1 MPACEICGKSFKD
14 LTKHKARKVP
24 CKKAKVKTN
33 DVQEFR
39 EASKK
44 FNKSLSKEIRSQQG
58 IYFTPKKVRDHLFKV
73 LRDLGLPQ
81 TTRPEVILEPSFGSG
96 EFILDA
102 KQMYPD
108 SQIVGVEKND
118 ELFKSLVCEG
128 ATLHNA
134 DFLEWQGS
142 ADLIIGNPPYF
153 VMDTSEMNSVE
164 KKEFS
169 KKYSDCMTGRP
180 NIYIAFLYKCLEKH
194 LTEDG
199 ILAFIIPTS
208 IYNCSYYQPIRD
220 YIEAKA
226 TILHVENLNK
236 PGFYETGQEVAL
248 LVIQKKV
255 TDSKFIFKAKNGSA
269 YVSPF
274 YEELRELTKETVSLT
289 DLGLSAK
296 TGNVVWNQVKDHL
309 TDTPGTLLIYSS
321 NLNDSM
327 LRLGNLNGEE
337 KKQYVTGLTKPKLS
351 GPVIL
356 VERGY
361 GNSFSFNTVLVTEKE
376 FYAENHVNVIYAKTP
391 GTETRAK
398 LDRVIKSFR
407 DPRTE
412 QFVKWF
418 SGNGM
423 LSATDLETL
432 IPIF

>member
-1 MPACEICGKSFKD
+1 MLVCETCGKTFKD

-24 CKKAKVKTN
+24 CKKPKVKKAV

-39 EASKK
+39 ESSKN
-44 FNKSLSKEIRSQQG
+44 FNKTLTKTVRSDQG
-58 IYFTPKKVRDHLFKV
+58 IYFTPKKVRDYLFKV
-73 LRDLGLPQ
+73 LADLKVAPK
-81 TTRPEVILEPSFGSG
+81 VILEPSFGSG
-96 EFILDA
+96 EFLLDA
-102 KQMYPD
+102 KQIYPD
-108 SQIVGVEKND
+108 SQLVGVEKNED
-118 ELFKSLVCEG
+118 LFKSVVCEG
-128 ATLHNA
+128 AKLINA
-134 DFLEWQGS
+134 DFLEWQGT
-142 ADLIIGNPPYF
+142 ADLILGNPPYF
-153 VMDTSEMNSVE
+153 VMDTSEMSSTE
-164 KKEFS
+164 KKNFS
-169 KKYSDCMTGRP
+169 KKYSECMTGRP
-180 NIYIAFLYKCLEKH
+180 NIYIAFLYNCLEKH
-194 LTEDG
+194 LTDDG
-199 ILAFIIPTS
+199 VLAFILPTS
-208 IYNCSYYQPIRD
+208 IYNCSYYQPMRD

-226 TILHVENLNK
+226 TILHLENLNK
-236 PGFYETGQEVAL
+236 PGFYETGQETAL
-248 LVIQKKV
+248 LVLQKKV
-255 TDSKFIFKAKNGSA
+255 SDSRFIFKAKNGSA

-274 YEELRELTKETVSLT
+274 YEELQNLTKGTVSLV
-289 DLGLSAK
+289 DLGLAAK
-296 TGNVVWNQVKDHL
+296 TGNVVWNQVKDNL

-337 KKQYVTGLTKPKLS
+337 KKQYVTGLTKPKLA

-391 GTETRAK
+391 GPDTQAK
-398 LDRVIKSFR
+398 LERVIKSFR

>member
-1 MPACEICGKSFKD
+1 MLTCETCGKSFKD
-14 LTKHKARKVP
+14 LTKHKGRKVP
-24 CKKAKVKTN
+24 CKKAKAKVADT
-33 DVQEFR
+33 QEFR
-39 EASKK
+39 DSSKK
-44 FNKSLSKEIRSQQG
+44 FNKSLSKDLRSQQG
-58 IYFTPKKVRDHLFKV
+58 IYFTPKKVRDYLFKV
-73 LRDLGLPQ
+73 LADLDLPQ
-81 TTRPEVILEPSFGSG
+81 TTKPDVILEPSFGSG
-96 EFILDA
+96 EFLLDA
-102 KQMYPD
+102 REKYPD
-108 SQIVGVEKND
+108 SQIIGVEKND
-118 ELFKSLVCEG
+118 DLFKSLTCEG
-128 ATLHNA
+128 ATLVHT
-134 DFLEWQGS
+134 DFLEWEGS

-194 LTEDG
+194 LTDEG
-199 ILAFIIPTS
+199 VLAFIIPTS
-208 IYNCSYYQPIRD
+208 IYNCSYYQPMRD
-220 YIEAKA
+220 YIESKT
-226 TILHVENLNK
+226 TILHLENLNK

-248 LVIQKKV
+248 LVLQKKKG
-255 TDSKFIFKAKNGSA
+255 DSRFIFKAKNGSA

-274 YEELRELTKETVSLT
+274 YEELENLTKGTVSLV
-289 DLGLSAK
+289 DLGLAAK
-296 TGNVVWNQVKDHL
+296 TGNVVWNQVKSNLSDN
-309 TDTPGTLLIYSS
+309 PGTLLIYSS

-337 KKQYVTGLTKPKLS
+337 KKQYVTGLTKPKLT

-391 GTETRAK
+391 GSETQAK
-398 LDRVIKSFR
+398 LERVIKSFR

>member
-1 MPACEICGKSFKD
+1 MNF
-14 LTKHKARKVP
+14 
-24 CKKAKVKTN
+24 VKLN
-33 DVQEFR
+33 
-39 EASKK
+39 
-44 FNKSLSKEIRSQQG
+44 
-58 IYFTPKKVRDHLFKV
+58 
-73 LRDLGLPQ
+73 
-81 TTRPEVILEPSFGSG
+81 
-96 EFILDA
+96 
-102 KQMYPD
+102 
-108 SQIVGVEKND
+108 
-118 ELFKSLVCEG
+118 
-128 ATLHNA
+128 
-134 DFLEWQGS
+134 
-142 ADLIIGNPPYF
+142 
-153 VMDTSEMNSVE
+153 
-164 KKEFS
+164 KKEFI

-194 LTEDG
+194 LEDDG
-199 ILAFIIPTS
+199 VLAFIIPTS
-208 IYNCSYYQPIRD
+208 IYNCSYYQPMRD

-226 TILHVENLNK
+226 TILHLENLNK

-255 TDSKFIFKAKNGSA
+255 ADSKFIFKAKNRLA

-274 YEELRELTKETVSLT
+274 YEELRELTKDTVSLT

-296 TGNVVWNQVKDHL
+296 TGNVVWNQVKDNL

-337 KKQYVTGLTKPKLS
+337 KKQYVTGLTKPKLN

-391 GTETRAK
+391 GAETKAK